1 VGNLA
6 IDGALIEASAPAEPG
21 TPADGILLMP
31 GSRPYEIENL
41 IPFFFTSAVR
51 MLRERPELSI
61 AVGLS
66 PFTSR
71 ARLQSAIE
79 GGGNARMFAR
89 KGRLV
94 SEDGRNFLESLDG
107 NVRIPVLSNAL
118 AAAKQARLV
127 LTIPGTKTIE
137 LAALGKPAIA
147 ITPLNAPEAVTLN
160 GPLTYLDRVPL
171 IGVSL
176 KRAVAVGVSR
186 RFIHHTQPNMD
197 AGAMLIREVHGTV
210 TPGRIARVAL
220 ECYDDRAWIEST
232 GARLAELY
240 RGHIGAADRMAQS
253 LLALAA

>member
-1 VGNLA
+1 
-6 IDGALIEASAPAEPG
+6 
-21 TPADGILLMP
+21 
-31 GSRPYEIENL
+31 
-41 IPFFFTSAVR
+41 
-51 MLRERPELSI
+51 
-61 AVGLS
+61 
-66 PFTSR
+66 
-71 ARLQSAIE
+71 
-79 GGGNARMFAR
+79 
-89 KGRLV
+89 
-94 SEDGRNFLESLDG
+94 
-107 NVRIPVLSNAL
+107 
-118 AAAKQARLV
+118 
-127 LTIPGTKTIE
+127 
-137 LAALGKPAIA
+137 
-147 ITPLNAPEAVTLN
+147 VTLN

-232 GARLAELY
+232 GAHLAELY